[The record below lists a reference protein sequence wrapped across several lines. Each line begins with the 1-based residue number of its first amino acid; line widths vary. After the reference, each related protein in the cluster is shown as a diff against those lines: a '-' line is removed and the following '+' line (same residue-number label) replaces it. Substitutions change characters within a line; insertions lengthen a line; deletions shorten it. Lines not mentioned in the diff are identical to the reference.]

1 MFANVDQADAAE
13 QLEKNSS
20 SVLWEVGV
28 FVVVVVALL
37 IIVVAAHA

>member
-1 MFANVDQADAAE
+1 MFANVDQADVAE

-20 SVLWEVGV
+20 SVLWEVGM

-37 IIVVAAHA
+37 IIVIAAHA